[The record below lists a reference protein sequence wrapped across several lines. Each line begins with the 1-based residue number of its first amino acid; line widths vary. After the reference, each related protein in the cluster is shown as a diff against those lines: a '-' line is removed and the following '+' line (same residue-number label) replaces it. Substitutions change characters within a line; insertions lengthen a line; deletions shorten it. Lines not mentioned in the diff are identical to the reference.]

1 MIISRK
7 LLQKSIRFSLSLY
20 LILGGMGLVDRL
32 FVYPI
37 YAQTLNPDE
46 VANVVYQQLP
56 NIPQENQYFERE
68 SETVAKNNTLVSR
81 LVRYHQ
87 YIKSRPTN
95 FRIDWQLTLADY
107 LGVNETMQEKRYP
120 GSSTLTVNPFEGD
133 RQVISKLT
141 RQQRLELID
150 VLVGIYNN
158 GR

>member
-1 MIISRK
+1 MIIDRK
-7 LLQKSIRFSLSLY
+7 LVQKLIQFSLSLC
-20 LILGGMGLVDRL
+20 LILVGVELIDRL
-32 FVYPI
+32 YIDPV

-46 VANVVYQQLP
+46 VANVVYQRLP

-120 GSSTLTVNPFEGD
+120 GSSTLTVNPLDSD
-133 RQVISKLT
+133 RQVIIKLT

-158 GR
+158 SN